1 MSPDLHHNYWNLLVI
16 RMSLEELHYNMSLL
30 VILWLQLK
38 LIRYNEDEKDLK
50 WFLQVADEEN
60 VLVKRSASTFQ
71 CSLCPK
77 YQCLHCNK
85 FFSQSPHLRMHI
97 KQVHAKIRDHQCQLC
112 NYAASENQSLI
123 RHLGCYC
130 NLKYCRS
137 FCNNIWTAIEFR
149 NIFNVW
155 LNQID
160 KYMFCYKI
168 MGCFNGSYAEL
179 IFFVIAIWY
188 GK

>member
-1 MSPDLHHNYWNLLVI
+1 MPRNW
-16 RMSLEELHYNMSLL
+16 LHYNTSLL

-71 CSLCPK
+71 CSLCLK

-85 FFSQSPHLRMHI
+85 FFSQSLHLRMHI

-112 NYAASENQSLI
+112 NYAASENQSVI

-137 FCNNIWTAIEFR
+137 FCDNIWTAIEFR
-149 NIFNVW
+149 NKCVVADDLSGFLSVLGNGTY
-155 LNQID
+155 D
-160 KYMFCYKI
+160 FFER
-168 MGCFNGSYAEL
+168 GCPR
-179 IFFVIAIWY
+179 V
-188 GK
+188 